1 MQRWTSLC
9 PWASH
14 ILLQDFLLADFMV
27 PSQSWTT
34 SSHHHIGLLVIML
47 SDGLHLL
54 FSRFTL
60 SEWFKWNVL
69 QWSDQAVV
77 GGTHKKVLNSLN
89 LYFNKKRPQ
98 PMRQQSENNM
108 LCLFWSE
115 SKQLVQRL
123 KPNLFNRTQV
133 QTLTC
138 PSVPGR
144 PFVCKCISAQ
154 LWSSRPLSCCA
165 PWPIGDSVMVL
176 WQTVVF
182 MTLPTFQSTAF
193 FFKVILSDVNV

>member
-1 MQRWTSLC
+1 
-9 PWASH
+9 
-14 ILLQDFLLADFMV
+14 
-27 PSQSWTT
+27 
-34 SSHHHIGLLVIML
+34 ML

-98 PMRQQSENNM
+98 SMRQHSENNM

-144 PFVCKCISAQ
+144 PFVCRRISAHVFSHMPSKVCVFLHVFLTDPPANQ
-154 LWSSRPLSCCA
+154 SFKSVKNAHICERHRMEAQGRGFKSTEGL
-165 PWPIGDSVMVL
+165 PWCTPE
-176 WQTVVF
+176 QE
-182 MTLPTFQSTAF
+182 LPT
-193 FFKVILSDVNV
+193 VGLSAEDWAN